1 MSTLYKYSDK
11 TAQQADVVTQ
21 DLDEIKQILSAKGIR
36 FEQWQAQHP
45 IDADCSDESILAA
58 YADQIAKLKSEG
70 GYQTSDVINMSPD
83 HPQKNELRSKFLDE
97 HTHSEDEVRFFVR
110 GDGLFYL
117 HIADKVFAV
126 LCEAGDLIS
135 VPANT
140 THWFDMGDAP
150 NFTAIRLF
158 NNPEG
163 WVANYTG
170 NDIAS
175 SFPKYEDLVL

>member
-97 HTHSEDEVRFFVR
+97 HTHSEDEVRFFVK

-117 HIADKVFAV
+117 HLDDGVYAV
-126 LCEAGDLIS
+126 QCCKDDLIS

-140 THWFDMGDAP
+140 PHWFDMGASP
-150 NFTAIRLF
+150 NLTAIRLF
-158 NNPEG
+158 TNAEG

-170 NDIAS
+170 DSVADE
-175 SFPKYEDLVL
+175 FPRYEALVK